1 MKEQVSRTVYA
12 LYLPETKQI
21 VDRLWNEKPHF
32 MYEEAYS
39 KKQDQYHVSFL
50 NEYKIFSASDVNVNW
65 TDFPFEYPTNG
76 SSEAIREQIAYLKA
90 QNINTMYVLEGEYEG
105 YEAIA
110 IPLGFKVVKLSH
122 NLEVLM
128 STMYEKDSV
137 FFLSQPNSAF
147 GNIWSD
153 YDAFLSF
160 MNEHNQHVRFY
171 VDLTY
176 LGNVITV
183 NKVNITY
190 DNIDGVFFSLSKT
203 FGVYYHRIGGCF
215 LKKANPLLYGN
226 MWFKNL
232 FSLRLGETLMRE
244 LNKNEIVSKYKQK
257 QLEAIKMI
265 NENIKPSDVWLIGTI
280 EVKHLDQEML
290 SLLKRFEN
298 NTQRLCLTQQLD
310 AIINNK
316 E

>member
-1 MKEQVSRTVYA
+1 MKDQISRTVYA
-12 LYLPETKQI
+12 LCIPETKQ
-21 VDRLWNEKPHF
+21 VVERLWNEKPHF

-50 NEYKIFSASDVNVNW
+50 NEYKKFSASDVNVDW
-65 TDFPFEYPTNG
+65 TVFPFEYPTNG

-110 IPLGFKVVKLSH
+110 NPLGFKVVKLSH
-122 NLEVLM
+122 SLEVLM
-128 STMYEKDSV
+128 STIYEKDSV

-153 YDAFLSF
+153 YDTFLLF
-160 MNEHNQHVRFY
+160 MNENNQHVRFY
-171 VDLTY
+171 VD
-176 LGNVITV
+176 
-183 NKVNITY
+183 ITY
-190 DNIDGVFFSLSKT
+190 VGTFISKKKINLHYENIDGIFFSLSKA

-226 MWFKNL
+226 MWFKNV

-244 LNKNEIVSKYKQK
+244 LNKHEIVSKYKQK

-290 SLLKRFEN
+290 SMLKRFESN
-298 NTQRLCLTQQLD
+298 KQRVCLTPQLEP
-310 AIINNK
+310 IIYNK

>member
-65 TDFPFEYPTNG
+65 PDFPFEYPTNG

-160 MNEHNQHVRFY
+160 MNEHNKHVRFY

-176 LGNVITV
+176 LGNVLIV
-183 NKVNITY
+183 NRINITY

-244 LNKNEIVSKYKQK
+244 LDKNDIVSKYKEK

-280 EVKHLDQEML
+280 EIKHLDQEML

>member
-12 LYLPETKQI
+12 LYLPETRAI

-32 MYEEAYS
+32 MYDEAYT
-39 KKQDQYHVSFL
+39 KKQDQYHRSFF
-50 NEYKIFSASDVNVNW
+50 NEYKKFSSPDLNVVW
-65 TDFPFEYPTNG
+65 ADFPYEYPTNG
-76 SSEAIREQIAYLKA
+76 SCEAIREQIAYLKA
-90 QNINTMYVLEGEYEG
+90 QNINTMYILEGEYEG
-105 YEAIA
+105 YEAMA
-110 IPLGFKVVKLSH
+110 VPLGFNVVKLSH
-122 NLEVLM
+122 NLDSLK
-128 STMYEKDSV
+128 STVYEENSV

-153 YDAFLSF
+153 YDVFLSF

-176 LGNVITV
+176 LGNVLTV

-232 FSLRLGETLMRE
+232 FSLKLGETLMRE
-244 LNKNEIVSKYKQK
+244 LNKDEIVSKYKQK

-265 NENIKPSDVWLIGTI
+265 NKNIKPSDVWLIGTI
-280 EVKHLDQEML
+280 DVKHLDQEML
-290 SLLKRFEN
+290 SLLKRFDS

>member
-1 MKEQVSRTVYA
+1 MKEKVSRTVYA
-12 LYLPETKQI
+12 LYIPETRAI

-32 MYEEAYS
+32 MYDEAYT
-39 KKQDQYHVSFL
+39 KKQDQYHRSFF
-50 NEYKIFSASDVNVNW
+50 NEYKKFSSPDVNVVW
-65 TDFPFEYPTNG
+65 EDFPYEYPTNG

-90 QNINTMYVLEGEYEG
+90 QDINTMYILEGEYEG
-105 YEAIA
+105 YEAMA
-110 IPLGFKVVKLSH
+110 IPLGFNVIKLSH
-122 NLEVLM
+122 NLDSLK
-128 STMYEKDSV
+128 STIYEENSV

-160 MNEHNQHVRFY
+160 MNENNQHVKFY

-176 LGNVITV
+176 LGNVLTV

-244 LNKNEIVSKYKQK
+244 LNKDEIVSKYKQK

-265 NENIKPSDVWLIGTI
+265 NKNIKPSDVWLIGTI
-280 EVKHLDQEML
+280 DVKHLDQEML

>member
-12 LYLPETKQI
+12 LYLPETRAI
-21 VDRLWNEKPHF
+21 VERLWNEKPHF
-32 MYEEAYS
+32 MYDEAYT
-39 KKQDQYHVSFL
+39 KKQDQYHRSFFE
-50 NEYKIFSASDVNVNW
+50 EYKKFSSSDVNVDW
-65 TDFPFEYPTNG
+65 SDFPYEYPTNG

-90 QNINTMYVLEGEYEG
+90 QNINTMYILEGEYEG

-110 IPLGFKVVKLSH
+110 IPLGFNVVKLSH
-122 NLEVLM
+122 SLEVLK
-128 STMYEKDSV
+128 STIYEQNSV

-153 YDAFLSF
+153 YDSFLSF

-244 LNKNEIVSKYKQK
+244 LDKNEIVSKYKQK

-280 EVKHLDQEML
+280 DIKHLDQEML
-290 SLLKRFEN
+290 SMLKRFEN
-298 NTQRLCLTQQLD
+298 STQRLCLTQQLD
-310 AIINNK
+310 KIINIK